1 MRQSHL
7 PSTGALRFRLQ
18 TRVTPR
24 CAGSAFL
31 PRTSLSRL
39 PILDEREGAMVRSA
53 VAADHG
59 EADHEADD
67 VRPQVQ
73 QRLKQLVLAA
83 GLSQRGTP
91 ILMRSSVIEIAKTP
105 ALMVRTRTNSSV
117 PRAHVP
123 RRPVAAHP
131 LRAGVAASGGL
142 ATAIA
147 IMVSLPRPVQAI
159 AARGKAA
166 LTGRRARE

>member
-1 MRQSHL
+1 
-7 PSTGALRFRLQ
+7 
-18 TRVTPR
+18 
-24 CAGSAFL
+24 
-31 PRTSLSRL
+31 
-39 PILDEREGAMVRSA
+39 MVRSA

-59 EADHEADD
+59 EADHEVDD

-73 QRLKQLVLAA
+73 QRLQQLVLTA

-91 ILMRSSVIEIAKTP
+91 ILMRSSVIDIAKTP
-105 ALMVRTRTNSSV
+105 ALMVRTRTDFSV
-117 PRAHVP
+117 PRAYVR

-166 LTGRRARE
+166 ALTGRRAWQ